1 MKSIGSIIK
10 ENLVLFL
17 AVAAAL
23 ASMTA
28 VPPSAAYAGYI
39 NMPVLAILFCLMVV
53 IGGVRESGVFS
64 AVLARLLLRLGTMRQ
79 LAAVLVFACFFVSMW
94 VTNDVALLTFVPFSL
109 MALPKVASEEQ
120 MALVIVLQTLAANLG
135 SMLTPIG
142 NPQNLFIYAHY
153 HLPLAEFLSITA
165 PITVLSA
172 VLLQW
177 CTGART
183 RVDSW
188 LPRLKMVWPD
198 VPHHVIT
205 LFRNEIA
212 ALMNELADVGINPE
226 DYCDSDIE
234 SGFASDPDLEDEE
247 APDRG

>member
-1 MKSIGSIIK
+1 MATQGEIARHLDLSERQINNLQKMPGFPVPQGRGQYDLDACRLWYIRYLRTTKPGSSEPEMEGDESSKTLDRQKAELANEYRQEQI
-10 ENLVLFL
+10 ENLRLRRMVL
-17 AVAAAL
+17 
-23 ASMTA
+23 SKQ
-28 VPPSAAYAGYI
+28 Y
-39 NMPVLAILFCLMVV
+39 
-53 IGGVRESGVFS
+53 
-64 AVLARLLLRLGTMRQ
+64 
-79 LAAVLVFACFFVSMW
+79 
-94 VTNDVALLTFVPFSL
+94 
-109 MALPKVASEEQ
+109 
-120 MALVIVLQTLAANLG
+120 
-135 SMLTPIG
+135 
-142 NPQNLFIYAHY
+142 
-153 HLPLAEFLSITA
+153 A

-247 APDRG
+247 AADRSAVGG